1 MCCKTGLDGTQVWLF
16 KGCNKLHGHGDL
28 EGWPHSQL
36 PLLSWPSTRFAVNE
50 SSP

>member
-16 KGCNKLHGHGDL
+16 KGCNKLYGHGDL
-28 EGWPHSQL
+28 EGWPRFQL
-36 PLLSWPSTRFAVNE
+36 PLLSWPSRRFAVNE